1 MTIKLLTSSHS
12 TFIFSENASKIF
24 SGTIFQNRQIF
35 FYFSEE
41 NIKKVNKSRLF
52 LLTKEENNFDLPI
65 LSTDTNNIIIYSNEV
80 ENYKKKKKKYNFFD
94 LIKKQS
100 DE

>member
-1 MTIKLLTSSHS
+1 MIQLFKNIIFLGS
-12 TFIFSENASKIF
+12 FILFFMLIL
-24 SGTIFQNRQIF
+24 F

-41 NIKKVNKSRLF
+41 NIKKINKSRLF
-52 LLTKEENNFDLPI
+52 LLIKEEKNFDLPV
-65 LSTDTNNIIIYSNEV
+65 LSNDTNNIIIYTKEV
-80 ENYKKKKKKYNFFD
+80 ENYKKKKRKYNFFE

>member
-1 MTIKLLTSSHS
+1 MIQFLK
-12 TFIFSENASKIF
+12 N
-24 SGTIFQNRQIF
+24 TIFLGSFILFIILILF

-52 LLTKEENNFDLPI
+52 LLTKEENNFDLPV
-65 LSTDTNNIIIYSNEV
+65 LSSDTKNIIIYSNEV

>member
-1 MTIKLLTSSHS
+1 MF
-12 TFIFSENASKIF
+12 FIVISI
-24 SGTIFQNRQIF
+24 

-41 NIKKVNKSRLF
+41 NIKKINKSRL
-52 LLTKEENNFDLPI
+52 LYMHQEEEHYDLPI
-65 LSTDTNNIIIYSNEV
+65 LYNDTNNIIIYSNEV

-94 LIKKQS
+94 LIKKQN

>member
-1 MTIKLLTSSHS
+1 MNI
-12 TFIFSENASKIF
+12 
-24 SGTIFQNRQIF
+24 NRQTKEIYSF
-35 FYFSEE
+35 
-41 NIKKVNKSRLF
+41 K
-52 LLTKEENNFDLPI
+52 KEENNFDLPI

-100 DE
+100 DEQKSYYCWNKKRKAYSR

>member
-1 MTIKLLTSSHS
+1 MQLFKNIFFLGC
-12 TFIFSENASKIF
+12 FIMFFIVISI
-24 SGTIFQNRQIF
+24 

-41 NIKKVNKSRLF
+41 NIKKINKSRL
-52 LLTKEENNFDLPI
+52 LYMHQEEEHYDLPI
-65 LSTDTNNIIIYSNEV
+65 LYNDTNNIIIYSNEV

-94 LIKKQS
+94 LIKKQN

>member
-1 MTIKLLTSSHS
+1 MQLFKNIIFLGS
-12 TFIFSENASKIF
+12 FILFFILIS
-24 SGTIFQNRQIF
+24 F

-41 NIKKVNKSRLF
+41 NIRKTNKSRLF
-52 LLTKEENNFDLPI
+52 LLNKEENNYDLPI
-65 LSTDTNNIIIYSNEV
+65 LSSDTDNIVIHSNEV

>member
-1 MTIKLLTSSHS
+1 MIKLFKNIIFLGSFILF
-12 TFIFSENASKIF
+12 FIFIS
-24 SGTIFQNRQIF
+24 F

-41 NIKKVNKSRLF
+41 NIKKINKSRLF
-52 LLTKEENNFDLPI
+52 LLDKDENNFDLPV
-65 LSTDTNNIIIYSNEV
+65 LSNDTNNIIIYSNEV

>member
-1 MTIKLLTSSHS
+1 MTQLFRNIIFLGS
-12 TFIFSENASKIF
+12 FILFFILISL
-24 SGTIFQNRQIF
+24 

-41 NIKKVNKSRLF
+41 NVMKINKSRLF
-52 LLTKEENNFDLPI
+52 LLMKEENNFDLPV
-65 LSTDTNNIIIYSNEV
+65 LSSDTNNIIIYSNEV
-80 ENYKKKKKKYNFFD
+80 ENYKKKNKKYNFFD

>member
-1 MTIKLLTSSHS
+1 MIQLFKNIFFLSS
-12 TFIFSENASKIF
+12 FILFFILISS
-24 SGTIFQNRQIF
+24 

-41 NIKKVNKSRLF
+41 NIKKINKSRLF
-52 LLTKEENNFDLPI
+52 LLTKEENNFDLPV
-65 LSTDTNNIIIYSNEV
+65 LSSDTNNIIIYSNEV
-80 ENYKKKKKKYNFFD
+80 ENYKNKKRKYNFFE

>member
-1 MTIKLLTSSHS
+1 MI
-12 TFIFSENASKIF
+12 KIF
-24 SGTIFQNRQIF
+24 KNTIFLGSLILFLILISF

-52 LLTKEENNFDLPI
+52 LLTKEVNNFDLPV
-65 LSTDTNNIIIYSNEV
+65 LSSDTNNIIIYSNEV
-80 ENYKKKKKKYNFFD
+80 ENYTKKKRKYNFFE
-94 LIKKQS
+94 LIKKKS

>member
-1 MTIKLLTSSHS
+1 MF
-12 TFIFSENASKIF
+12 FILISL
-24 SGTIFQNRQIF
+24 

-41 NIKKVNKSRLF
+41 NVMKINKSRLF
-52 LLTKEENNFDLPI
+52 LLMKEENNFDLPV
-65 LSTDTNNIIIYSNEV
+65 LSSDTNNIIIYSNEV
-80 ENYKKKKKKYNFFD
+80 ENYKKKNKKYNFFD

>member
-1 MTIKLLTSSHS
+1 MIQFLKNTIFLGSFILF
-12 TFIFSENASKIF
+12 FIFIL
-24 SGTIFQNRQIF
+24 I

>member
-1 MTIKLLTSSHS
+1 MIQLFKNIIFLGS
-12 TFIFSENASKIF
+12 FILFFILIS
-24 SGTIFQNRQIF
+24 F

-41 NIKKVNKSRLF
+41 NIRKINKSRLF
-52 LLTKEENNFDLPI
+52 LLTKEENNYDLPV
-65 LSTDTNNIIIYSNEV
+65 LSSDTDNIIIYSNEV
-80 ENYKKKKKKYNFFD
+80 ENYRKKKKKYNFFD

>member
-1 MTIKLLTSSHS
+1 MMYFLKNIIFLGS
-12 TFIFSENASKIF
+12 FILFFILIS
-24 SGTIFQNRQIF
+24 F

-41 NIKKVNKSRLF
+41 NIRKINKSRLF
-52 LLTKEENNFDLPI
+52 LLNKEENNYDLPV
-65 LSTDTNNIIIYSNEV
+65 LSSDTDNIIIYSNEV

-94 LIKKQS
+94 LIKKQY

>member
-1 MTIKLLTSSHS
+1 MIQLFKNIFFLSS
-12 TFIFSENASKIF
+12 FILFFILISS
-24 SGTIFQNRQIF
+24 

-41 NIKKVNKSRLF
+41 NIKKINKSRLF
-52 LLTKEENNFDLPI
+52 LLTKEENNLDLPV
-65 LSTDTNNIIIYSNEV
+65 LSSDTNNIIIYSNEV
-80 ENYKKKKKKYNFFD
+80 ENYKNKKRKYNFFE

>member
-1 MTIKLLTSSHS
+1 MIQLFKNIFFLSS
-12 TFIFSENASKIF
+12 FILFFILISS
-24 SGTIFQNRQIF
+24 

-41 NIKKVNKSRLF
+41 NIKKINKSRLF
-52 LLTKEENNFDLPI
+52 VLTKEENNFDLPI
-65 LSTDTNNIIIYSNEV
+65 LSSDTNNIIIYSNEV
-80 ENYKKKKKKYNFFD
+80 ENYKKKKRKYNFFE